1 MNMRAVFIIWV
12 ILFQTCLIS
21 GQERTLRVGVMHEP
35 PFAII
40 EEKGAFSGFGVDLW
54 KKIAEDRNTSFT
66 FMKFN
71 DHLGLLRAL
80 DFQEVDIAINP
91 IHVNEVRLKMFEVTQ
106 PFYVSSIGV
115 ATTSSERSQITLIL
129 RNFFSLDFL
138 RLVTYIILTVMV
150 FGIIL
155 WIAERRHN
163 RMQFGSGWT
172 GLFDGLWWSAVTIT
186 TVGYGDKA
194 PKSKTGRTIAMLW
207 MFLAII
213 IISAFTG
220 TVASTLTVKSLGADI
235 EQFEELRNVK
245 KLGCVYGSTSEE
257 LLKKNEIDVRHY
269 YDSPEEALRGLA
281 RKEIQVLLHDRT
293 VLEYLISK
301 MDLNRKVHLL
311 PVDFHKQFR
320 SFLLPKSS
328 PDINWVNQL
337 LVRNINDPAWQ
348 EILKKY
354 ELREE

>member
-1 MNMRAVFIIWV
+1 MRVAFIIG
-12 ILFQTCLIS
+12 ILLMQTGLLA
-21 GQERTLRVGVMHEP
+21 GQQMTMKVGVMHEP
-35 PFAII
+35 PFAITNGLK
-40 EEKGAFSGFGVDLW
+40 EYGGFGVDLW
-54 KKIAEDRNTSFT
+54 EEIAEDHNMEFT
-66 FMKFN
+66 YVKYN

-80 DFQEVDIAINP
+80 DFHEIDIAINP
-91 IHVNEVRLKMFEVTQ
+91 IHVDEVRLKMFEVTQ

-115 ATTSSERSQITLIL
+115 ATSSAERSQITMIL
-129 RNFFSLDFL
+129 RNFLSVDFL
-138 RLVTYIILTVMV
+138 GLVMWIVITVMV

-163 RMQFGSGWT
+163 RMQFGTGWQ

-194 PKSKTGRTIAMLW
+194 PKSKTGRTIAMVW

-245 KLGCVYGSTSEE
+245 KLGCVYGSTSED
-257 LLKKNEIDVRHY
+257 LLKKNEIPVRHY

-281 RKEIQVLLHDRT
+281 NREIQVLLHDRT

-301 MDLNRKVHLL
+301 MELNRKVQLL

-320 SFLLPKSS
+320 SFLLPKGSANI
-328 PDINWVNQL
+328 DWINPL
-337 LVRNINDPAWQ
+337 LVRNITDPSWQ